1 MDLSSLYESASAA
14 FQSMPVAYKFLSAIL
29 VVYAFNKVFLKS
41 KSNQFKAL
49 PAYAPIE
56 LAIAGYILSG
66 DGISRR
72 IL

>member
-1 MDLSSLYESASAA
+1 MELSSLYGSASAT
-14 FQSMPVAYKFLSAIL
+14 FQSMPVAYQFLSAIL

-41 KSNQFKAL
+41 KSNQFRAL

-56 LAIAGYILSG
+56 LAIAGYVLSG
-66 DGISRR
+66 DGIGRR